1 MANNLQE
8 IENLRTEVQ
17 KLKDENV
24 KLRRTLEDTLNN
36 IDFDNLSPECVSLIN
51 KPVYSKIEDTNGNVA
66 ELALTAEG
74 LATRI
79 TSAEGNIS
87 TLTLTAS
94 GLAARISDAE
104 GNISSLQITSSSL
117 NTRISSAEGNISTL
131 QQTASSLSSK
141 ITSAEGNISSLQQ
154 TASSLSASVISI
166 NGRVSSIELNFDGLT
181 LSASNYGTSSTIFLS
196 SRGIYLSSTNVAFTG
211 VVTFSD
217 LIGHGTTQINGAN
230 IMTGTISSSKLA
242 RNPAN
247 RYIEFDSHLCLVD
260 PANSIAGLDELIFND
275 RMYIYESGGMLTL
288 YSYYGVN
295 ITGGGLYVNG
305 VKID

>member
-1 MANNLQE
+1 MANSIDELRDE
-8 IENLRTEVQ
+8 IQ

-24 KLRRTLEDTLNN
+24 KSRRIYEDLLNN
-36 IDFDNLSPECVSLIN
+36 IDFDNLTPECVSLIN

-94 GLAARISDAE
+94 GLTTRISDAE

-196 SRGIYLSSTNVAFTG
+196 SRGINLSSTNIAFTG

-217 LIGHGTTQINGAN
+217 LTGYGTTQINGAN
-230 IMTGTISSSKLA
+230 IMTGTINANAIGANDMYGAIKFN
-242 RNPAN
+242 NPIN
-247 RYIEFDSHLCLVD
+247 LINGGIIFDTW
-260 PANSIAGLDELIFND
+260 ASIGLSGTSLSLSAATAIFL
-275 RMYIYESGGMLTL
+275 SCPH
-288 YSYYGVN
+288 
-295 ITGGGLYVNG
+295 GLYVNG
-305 VKID
+305 TRID

>member
-94 GLAARISDAE
+94 GLTTRISD
-104 GNISSLQITSSSL
+104 
-117 NTRISSAEGNISTL
+117 AEGNISTL
-131 QQTASSLSSK
+131 QQTASSLSFR
-141 ITSAEGNISSLQQ
+141 ITSAEGNISYLQQ

-166 NGRVSSIELNFDGLT
+166 NGRVNSLELNFDGLT

-247 RYIEFDSHLCLVD
+247 SYIEFGSNLWLVP
-260 PANSIAGLDELIFND
+260 PANSIAGLDALYFHEL
-275 RMYIYESGGMLTL
+275 MQIYESGGMLTL
-288 YSYYGVN
+288 YSYNGVN
-295 ITGGGLYVNG
+295 IVGDGLYVNG
-305 VKID
+305 VKVY

>member
-1 MANNLQE
+1 MANSIDELRDE
-8 IENLRTEVQ
+8 IQ

-24 KLRRTLEDTLNN
+24 KSRRIYEDLLNN
-36 IDFDNLSPECVSLIN
+36 IDFDNLTPECVSLIN

-94 GLAARISDAE
+94 GLTTRISDAE

-166 NGRVSSIELNFDGLT
+166 NGRVNSIELNFDGLT

-196 SRGIYLSSTNVAFTG
+196 SRGINLSSTNIAFTG

-217 LIGHGTTQINGAN
+217 LSGYGTTQINGAN

-242 RNPAN
+242 KNPAN
-247 RYIEFDSHLCLVD
+247 SYIEFDSNLWLVP
-260 PANSIAGLDELIFND
+260 PATSIAGLDALYFHEL
-275 RMYIYESGGMLTL
+275 MSIYESGGMLTL

-295 ITGGGLYVNG
+295 IVGDGLYVNG
-305 VKID
+305 VKVY

>member
-94 GLAARISDAE
+94 GLTTRISDAE

-117 NTRISSAEGNISTL
+117 NTRISSAEGNIS
-131 QQTASSLSSK
+131 SL
-141 ITSAEGNISSLQQ
+141 AL
-154 TASSLSASVISI
+154 TASSLSARVTSAEGSIS
-166 NGRVSSIELNFDGLT
+166 SLT
-181 LSASNYGTSSTIFLS
+181 LKVNGLQLSVANGSTSSTISLTSGGITLS
-196 SRGIYLSSTNVAFTG
+196 SANITFTG
-211 VVTFSD
+211 VVTFTSMNSA
-217 LIGHGTTQINGAN
+217 LSTAGATTINGAN

-242 RNPAN
+242 KNPAN
-247 RYIEFDSHLCLVD
+247 SYIEFNSNLYFAP

-288 YSYYGVN
+288 YSYNGVN

-305 VKID
+305 AKVV